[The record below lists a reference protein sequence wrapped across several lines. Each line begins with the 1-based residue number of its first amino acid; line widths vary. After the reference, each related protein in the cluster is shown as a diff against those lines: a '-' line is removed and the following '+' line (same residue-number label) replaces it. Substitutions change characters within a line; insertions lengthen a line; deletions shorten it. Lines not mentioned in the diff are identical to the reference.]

1 MIENRAIE
9 KEMKSS
15 YLDYAMSV
23 ILSRAIP
30 DVKDGLKPVQRRIL
44 YSMYEMGVTFDK
56 PYRKSAR
63 IVGEVMGKYHPHGDS
78 AIYSSL
84 VRMGQEFSLRYPLI
98 DGQGNFGCFTRDTKI
113 RLMDGRDLDFE
124 QLIQEDKEGKRNW
137 TFGFNQEG
145 NRIEVA
151 EITNP
156 RITRR
161 NAELVEVTIDNGE
174 KIRCTPDHRY
184 LLRDGTYRQAR
195 NLQQGDSLMPLY
207 TRVDDGIDSEKP
219 EGSEMIYQPSDK
231 EWQFSSALLEEW
243 KLKHGV
249 SDLSLSYPN
258 FEGLQPAMA
267 LVNTDNSNGIVVESR
282 FNNHKVSSVRYLP
295 ETEDVYD
302 ISIDNI
308 HNFALSAGIFVHNS
322 IDGDPPAAMRYTEA
336 RLDKISNEV
345 LADIEY
351 ETVDFSL
358 TFDGTLKEPLYL
370 PSKIPNILLNGTS
383 GIAVGMATNM
393 PPHNLN
399 EIIDG
404 LIHLIKNKDAPVED
418 LIKIVSGP
426 DFPTGG
432 MILGR
437 KGIIDAYRTGRG
449 KIDLRARA
457 EIEKNEIVFSEVPY
471 EVNKSELLIKMA
483 ELSKEGVIQG
493 ISNIKD
499 ESNKDGIRMVIKV
512 KNDFSPEVTLN
523 QIYEHTQAQISY
535 GIINLVLVNNV
546 PRTLSLREI
555 MREYLNHR
563 ELVVRRRTEFYLKK
577 AREREHIL
585 EALIKALD
593 AIDLTIKLIRSSKEV
608 KDAREKLKKQFSFD
622 DLQANAILETRLQK
636 LTGMEISDLKKE
648 MKEIEDN
655 IRHYNDLLKNEGLR
669 WDLITEELEE
679 IKEKYGD
686 SRKTEITDSYVET
699 TDEELIP
706 HEVDTIVLTEDNR
719 ISRIEADTFSAQKRG
734 GKGVFTGTSESEI
747 KQVIT
752 CDSHDRVFFFSDTGK
767 VFQMK
772 AYSIPKGERRSRAKL
787 ISAIF
792 ENMKGRIVFIMTKKA
807 GEGKKYLLFVTE
819 KGRVKKTEISQ
830 YMNIRSNGLIA
841 LKLRPGD
848 LLKDV
853 FVTTGDEKIAL
864 LSTDGRLVL
873 VEEKEFR
880 SMGRPASGVTGIRF
894 KGDNKVASDATV
906 ITEELIVIAEKGL
919 GKRVSVEDFSMRHRG
934 AKGMRAI
941 KVTERTGRP
950 MYVSSID
957 EKDELLII
965 TRNGKTIRTSV
976 ASIPQKGRNAQG
988 VKLIELDDGDQ
999 VVSVT
1004 RIS

>member
-9 KEMKSS
+9 KEMKYS

-23 ILSRAIP
+23 ILARAIP
-30 DVKDGLKPVQRRIL
+30 DVRDGLKPVHRRIL

-63 IVGEVMGKYHPHGDS
+63 IVGEVMGKYHPHGDT
-78 AIYSSL
+78 AIYSTL
-84 VRMGQEFSLRYPLI
+84 VRMAQEFSLRYPLV
-98 DGQGNFGCFTRDTKI
+98 DGQGNFGCFTKETKV
-113 RLMDGRDLDFE
+113 RLADGRSVDFE
-124 QLIQEDKEGKRNW
+124 TIIEEQKQGKRHW
-137 TFGFNQEG
+137 TFSVNPSTKS
-145 NRIEVA
+145 IETT

-156 RITRR
+156 RLTRI
-161 NAELVEVTIDNGE
+161 NSELVEVTLDNDE
-174 KIRCTPDHRY
+174 RVRCTPDHRF
-184 LLRDGTYRQAR
+184 LLRDGSYKEAR
-195 NLQQGDSLMPLY
+195 ELSVGESLFPLY
-207 TRVDDGIDSEKP
+207 FKDAENVPDRTVEASNSDSGQPIPVLAPTNHRVKRVISLTEREDT
-219 EGSEMIYQPSDK
+219 Y
-231 EWQFSSALLEEW
+231 
-243 KLKHGV
+243 
-249 SDLSLSYPN
+249 DLTTSPW
-258 FEGLQPAMA
+258 
-267 LVNTDNSNGIVVESR
+267 
-282 FNNHKVSSVRYLP
+282 
-295 ETEDVYD
+295 
-302 ISIDNI
+302 
-308 HNFALSAGIFVHNS
+308 HNFALSAGVFVHNS

-336 RLDKISNEV
+336 RLEKISNEV
-345 LADIEY
+345 VADIEY
-351 ETVDFSL
+351 ETVDFAL

-370 PSKIPNILLNGTS
+370 PSRIPNILLNGTS

-393 PPHNLN
+393 PPHNLI
-399 EIIDG
+399 EIVDG
-404 LIHLIKNKDAPVED
+404 LIHSVRNKNAPIEE
-418 LIKIVSGP
+418 LLRIVTGP

-432 MILGR
+432 MILGK

-457 EIEKNEIVFSEVPY
+457 EIEKNEIIFTEVPY

-483 ELSKEGVIQG
+483 ELSKDGVIGG

-499 ESNKDGIRMVIKV
+499 ESNKDGIRIVIKV
-512 KNDFSPEVTLN
+512 KNDFSPEITLN
-523 QIYEHTQAQISY
+523 QIYEHTQMQVSY

-546 PRTLSLREI
+546 PRTLGLQEI
-555 MREYLNHR
+555 MQEYLKHR
-563 ELVVRRRTEFYLKK
+563 ELVVTKRTQFYLKK

-593 AIDLTIKLIRSSKEV
+593 SIDLTIKIIRSSKEV
-608 KDAREKLKKQFSFD
+608 KDAREGLKKQFKLD

-648 MKEIEDN
+648 MKEIEEN
-655 IRHYNDLLKNEGLR
+655 IKSYNELLADESKR
-669 WDLITEELEE
+669 WDLIVEELEE

-686 SRKTEITDSYVET
+686 SRKTEISDSYVET
-699 TDEELIP
+699 TEEELIP
-706 HEVDTIVLTEDNR
+706 HETDTIVLTEDNR

-734 GKGVFTGTSESEI
+734 GKGVYTGTSESEI
-747 KQVIT
+747 KQLIS

-767 VFQMK
+767 VFQIK

-792 ENMKGRIVFIMTKKA
+792 ENMKGRIVFIMTERA

-819 KGRVKKTEISQ
+819 KGRVKKTEISH
-830 YMNIRSNGLIA
+830 YTNIRSNGLIA

-853 FVTTGDEKIAL
+853 FVTSGDEKIAL

-906 ITEELIVIAEKGL
+906 ISKEMIVIAEKGL

-950 MYVSSID
+950 IYVSSIND
-957 EKDELLII
+957 SDELLIM
-965 TRNGKTIRTSV
+965 TRNGKTIRTAVS
-976 ASIPQKGRNAQG
+976 AIPSKGRNAQG
-988 VKLIELDDGDQ
+988 VKLIGLDEGDL
-999 VVSVT
+999 VASVT
-1004 RIS
+1004 RLS

>member
-9 KEMKSS
+9 KEMKYS

-23 ILSRAIP
+23 ILARAIP
-30 DVKDGLKPVQRRIL
+30 DVRDGLKPVHRRIL

-63 IVGEVMGKYHPHGDS
+63 IVGEVMGKYHPHGDT
-78 AIYSSL
+78 AIYSTL
-84 VRMGQEFSLRYPLI
+84 VRMAQEFSLRYPLV
-98 DGQGNFGCFTRDTKI
+98 DGQGNFGCFTKDTGVM
-113 RLMDGRDLDFE
+113 LADGRSVDFE
-124 QLIQEDKEGKRNW
+124 TIIEEQKQGKRHW
-137 TFGFNQEG
+137 TFSLNP
-145 NRIEVA
+145 NTRSIEVT

-156 RITRR
+156 RRTRIDS
-161 NAELVEVTIDNGE
+161 ELVEVTLDNDE
-174 KIRCTPDHRY
+174 RIRCTPDHRF
-184 LLRDGTYRQAR
+184 LLRDGSYKGARELSVGESLYPLYFKDSEDVPGRAADAR
-195 NLQQGDSLMPLY
+195 NDLLGQRIPVL
-207 TRVDDGIDSEKP
+207 V
-219 EGSEMIYQPSDK
+219 PS
-231 EWQFSSALLEEW
+231 
-243 KLKHGV
+243 
-249 SDLSLSYPN
+249 
-258 FEGLQPAMA
+258 
-267 LVNTDNSNGIVVESR
+267 
-282 FNNHKVSSVRYLP
+282 NHKVKRVISLAER
-295 ETEDVYD
+295 EDTYD
-302 ISIDNI
+302 LTTSPW
-308 HNFALSAGIFVHNS
+308 HNFALSAGVFVHNS

-336 RLDKISNEV
+336 RLEKISNEV

-351 ETVDFSL
+351 ETVDFAL
-358 TFDGTLKEPLYL
+358 TFDGTMKEPLYL
-370 PSKIPNILLNGTS
+370 PSRIPNILLNGTS

-393 PPHNLN
+393 PPHNLT
-399 EIIDG
+399 EIVDG
-404 LIHLIKNKDAPVED
+404 LIHTVRNKDAPIEE
-418 LIKIVSGP
+418 LLKIITGP

-432 MILGR
+432 MILGK

-457 EIEKNEIVFSEVPY
+457 EIEKNEIIFTEVPY

-483 ELSKEGVIQG
+483 ELSKEGVIGG

-499 ESNKDGIRMVIKV
+499 ESNKDGIRIVIKV
-512 KNDFSPEVTLN
+512 KNDFSPEISLN
-523 QIYEHTQAQISY
+523 QIYEHTQMQVSY

-546 PRTLSLREI
+546 PRTLGLQEI
-555 MREYLNHR
+555 MHEYLKHR
-563 ELVVRRRTEFYLKK
+563 ELVVTKRTQFYLKK

-593 AIDLTIKLIRSSKEV
+593 GIDLTIKIIRSSKDV
-608 KDAREKLKKQFSFD
+608 KDAREGLKKQFKLD

-636 LTGMEISDLKKE
+636 LTGMEIADLKTE
-648 MKEIEDN
+648 MKEIEEN
-655 IRHYNDLLKNEGLR
+655 IKKYNELLADENKR
-669 WDLITEELEE
+669 WDLIVEELEE
-679 IKEKYGD
+679 IKQKYGD
-686 SRKTEITDSYVET
+686 SRKTEISDSYVET
-699 TDEELIP
+699 TEEELIP
-706 HEVDTIVLTEDNR
+706 HETDTIVLTEDNR

-734 GKGVFTGTSESEI
+734 GKGVYTGTSESEI
-747 KQVIT
+747 KQLIT

-767 VFQMK
+767 VFQIK

-792 ENMKGRIVFIMTKKA
+792 ENMKGRIVFVMTEKA

-830 YMNIRSNGLIA
+830 YTNIRSNGLIA
-841 LKLRPGD
+841 LRLRPGD

-853 FVTTGDEKIAL
+853 FVTGGDEKIAL

-906 ITEELIVIAEKGL
+906 SSKEMIVIAEKGL

-950 MYVSSID
+950 IYVSSID
-957 EKDELLII
+957 DGDELLIM
-965 TRNGKTIRTSV
+965 TRNGKTIRTAVS
-976 ASIPQKGRNAQG
+976 AIPKKGRNAQG
-988 VKLIELDDGDQ
+988 VKVIGLDKGD
-999 VVSVT
+999 VVASVT
-1004 RIS
+1004 RLS